1 MRIKKTPFKERT
13 CIYLICEDINQ
24 YDLFVKIGIS
34 NNVELRI
41 KQLDTGP
48 VKRYKILSTYE
59 FDDRKIALENEQFL
73 HKLLKEFNTV
83 GEWFKI
89 NKSKLKLIDDVL
101 VEFLHGYV
109 NYESD
114 YKHEYFNYVLQKD
127 DVKIDLRSE
136 DYWIN
141 KRIESHFYKNN
152 EISRIEKRIEW
163 DDIIFDNKLQMWWAI
178 FFKQCNIKFDY
189 KPKKF
194 LLDNGVRFTPD
205 FYLRKSGLYIQINE
219 NLDWLKNDFLYNT
232 YFNFGKLH
240 NLIVMSNEL
249 VSIREVS
256 ALFYT
261 NYEDNIVEMENI
273 MFKPGSDG
281 ENSIS
286 EFQIIYNEEL
296 GNECSIAGDW
306 LFDNRNVDDALY
318 YTQWKQNWEEN
329 ICNVSS

>member
-127 DVKIDLRSE
+127 DIKIDLRSDE
-136 DYWIN
+136 YYIN
-141 KRIESHFYKNN
+141 KKMQSHFNKNN
-152 EISRIEKRIEW
+152 EISRVENKIEW
-163 DDIIFDNKLQMWWAI
+163 NDIIFDNKLQMWWAI

-189 KPKKF
+189 KPNNF
-194 LLDNGVRFTPD
+194 FLDNGVRFTPD
-205 FYLRKSGLYIQINE
+205 FYLRKSGLYIQINK
-219 NLDWLKNDFLYNT
+219 NLDWLNNDYLYNT

-240 NLIVMSNEL
+240 NLIVMSNEI
-249 VSIREVS
+249 VSIKEVS
-256 ALFYT
+256 ALFWT
-261 NYEDNIVEMENI
+261 NYEDNIVEMKNVMFNPLSDKENY
-273 MFKPGSDG
+273 MSD
-281 ENSIS
+281 
-286 EFQIIYNEEL
+286 FQEVYEEL
-296 GNECSIAGDW
+296 GKECADW
-306 LFDNRNVDDALY
+306 LFDNKDIRDVMYNIG
-318 YTQWKQNWEEN
+318 WKQQQEEN

>member
-114 YKHEYFNYVLQKD
+114 YKHEY
-127 DVKIDLRSE
+127 
-136 DYWIN
+136 
-141 KRIESHFYKNN
+141 
-152 EISRIEKRIEW
+152 
-163 DDIIFDNKLQMWWAI
+163 
-178 FFKQCNIKFDY
+178 
-189 KPKKF
+189 
-194 LLDNGVRFTPD
+194 
-205 FYLRKSGLYIQINE
+205 
-219 NLDWLKNDFLYNT
+219 
-232 YFNFGKLH
+232 
-240 NLIVMSNEL
+240 
-249 VSIREVS
+249 
-256 ALFYT
+256 
-261 NYEDNIVEMENI
+261 
-273 MFKPGSDG
+273 
-281 ENSIS
+281 
-286 EFQIIYNEEL
+286 
-296 GNECSIAGDW
+296 
-306 LFDNRNVDDALY
+306 
-318 YTQWKQNWEEN
+318 
-329 ICNVSS
+329 